1 MIGRRFGHYRI
12 LRQLGVTRA
21 MKMIKELAGT
31 KLDVDGVRVLQQL
44 VDEGAPV
51 LSRTRRDRERGAGCR
66 VRSQLSMAWSCLKS

>member
-1 MIGRRFGHYRI
+1 MIGQHFGHYRI
-12 LRQLGVTRA
+12 HRQLGVTRA

-51 LSRTRRDRERGAGCR
+51 L
-66 VRSQLSMAWSCLKS
+66 